1 MTTVSM
7 EKFLSS
13 YPTPRDA
20 LDALGLG
27 DLLDLVDTVDVLEDS
42 SSADRLAES
51 LTIAKSEHGIRDMWA
66 WLQRNFGLSHS
77 RVNQIIA
84 RKPVVHLQHHLRHV
98 TAPNL
103 RPGYRFDQLL
113 FVWDIL
119 RDVPEGF
126 LYGDNFQIMRERFDS
141 TLQQYLEDAV
151 TPELFWL
158 CFHASQD
165 ELLQDIPRKQAAT
178 HARRVLEGYTDSLE
192 ELWLLDP
199 LQQEP
204 TSIWD
209 HTLEDADTPAEDVD
223 DSPDAN
229 NDLEALDVALTEAPF
244 DDEDDSTN
252 GGPISAEAMD
262 DEDAFEV
269 SIRKHYGRQAA
280 DLLF

>member
-7 EKFLSS
+7 EKFLTS
-13 YPTPRDA
+13 YPTRQEA
-20 LDALGLG
+20 LDTLGLG
-27 DLLDLVDTVDVLEDS
+27 DLFEFIDAVDVHEDS
-42 SSADRLAES
+42 SAADKLAETAT
-51 LTIAKSEHGIRDMWA
+51 LAKSEHGIRDMWA

-77 RVNQIIA
+77 RVNQIIT
-84 RKPVVHLQHHLRHV
+84 RQPVVHLQHHLRHA
-98 TAPNL
+98 TSPSL
-103 RPGYRFDQLL
+103 RPGYRFNQLCYA
-113 FVWDIL
+113 WSIL
-119 RDVPEGF
+119 HDVPEGF
-126 LYGDNFQIMRERFDS
+126 LYGDNFQMMRERFDS

-165 ELLQDIPRKQAAT
+165 ELLHDMLRKQAAV
-178 HARRVLEGYTDSLE
+178 HARRVLEEYTESLE

-199 LQQEP
+199 LQHEP

-209 HTLEDADTPAEDVD
+209 HTLEDADAPAEDVD
-223 DSPDAN
+223 DSPDAS
-229 NDLEALDVALTEAPF
+229 NDLEALDVALTEGPF

-269 SIRKHYGRQAA
+269 SIRKHYGKQAA